1 MVRKRQHTQGAGGVT
16 SEPWLTTAEVCAVY
30 RLNAQF
36 IYRRHDIPRIYAGGQ
51 MRFQRSALDAYFAKQ
66 SLK

>member
-1 MVRKRQHTQGAGGVT
+1 MRQKRQHIQATGGVT
-16 SEPWLTTAEVCAVY
+16 PEPWLTTAEVCAVY
-30 RLNAQF
+30 QLNAQF
-36 IYRRHDIPRIYAGGQ
+36 IYRRHDVPRIYVGGQ